1 MQPNQQQI
9 PHLIDALKKSFSTNQ
24 TVSKTINHIFKQNT
38 VWTEPEKET
47 FVDTLNGI
55 IRYWRFLWY
64 ILDEKPTLTTS
75 KLLNL
80 ITLYTTL
87 QKQQLTQPY
96 LRRYHQAT
104 HNRVLR
110 ESIPDWFDTIGT
122 TTYGSRWEN
131 LLHALN
137 QPAPLVLR
145 TNTLKTTKDTLSQL
159 LKQEN
164 IHTTPLDIA
173 PDTLILSKKTNIF
186 KTPSFKQGFF
196 EIQDIAS
203 QMVSIILDP
212 HPGMRVV
219 DACAGEGG
227 KTLHLAAL
235 MHNKGKII
243 ALDTQAWKLTELRR
257 RATRAGAD
265 NIETKTITTTKDIK
279 RLHNTADRLLLD
291 VPCSGTGTLRKNPM
305 LKWTIQPEDLRRLIQ
320 LQQTILA
327 HYSPLLKTQ
336 GILVYSVCSIIPDEC
351 EQQIVQ
357 FLKKNPTYALIAEH
371 RYYPDTHNTDGFYI
385 AKLKKN

>member
-1 MQPNQQQI
+1 MQYNHQQT
-9 PHLIDALKKSFSTNQ
+9 PYLIDALKKSFTTNQ
-24 TVSKTINHIFKQNT
+24 TLSKTINHIFKQNT

-64 ILDEKPTLTTS
+64 ILDEQPTLTTS

-87 QKQQLTQPY
+87 QKQQLIQPY
-96 LRRYHQAT
+96 LRRYHQAI

-122 TTYGSRWEN
+122 ITYGPRWER
-131 LLHALN
+131 LIHAFN

-145 TNTLKTTKDTLSQL
+145 TNTLKTTKSTLAKL
-159 LKQEN
+159 LKEQH
-164 IHTTPLDIA
+164 IHTTTNDYA
-173 PDTLILSKKTNIF
+173 SDALILSKKTNIF
-186 KTPSFKQGFF
+186 KTPYFKQGFF

-265 NIETKTITTTKDIK
+265 NIETRLVTTTKDIK
-279 RLHNTADRLLLD
+279 RLQNTADRLLLD
-291 VPCSGTGTLRKNPM
+291 VPCTGTGTLRKNPM
-305 LKWTIQPEDLRRLIQ
+305 LKWTIQPEDLMRLTQ
-320 LQQTILA
+320 LQQTILT
-327 HYSPLLKTQ
+327 HYSPLLKTK
-336 GILVYSVCSIIPDEC
+336 GILVYSVCSIIPAEC
-351 EQQIVQ
+351 ELQIQ
-357 FLKKNPTYALIAEH
+357 TILDQNPAYTLLEEH